1 MVASLGQM
9 ATIVATWPLWRHRA
23 GPPNLPV
30 FEVLAS
36 VPWAVPLLVAAV
48 VAMIRPRVGALAF
61 CGLFALSVLGD
72 QIRLQPEVVSLAL
85 LMVAP
90 AFGAQGRTVARW
102 HLATLW
108 LWAGIHKAL
117 SLGWPSLGASFV
129 ADSLRAPGLRPVV
142 AVLLP
147 AVEIGLGLCAMSR
160 RTWRLAA
167 WGGLVFHLGTLVTL
181 AVLARW
187 GEAVWPWNLALAL
200 CAFLLFARPEPA
212 PAAAPVRP
220 ATRAIA
226 AALVV
231 YPGLFYVGWGDVYL
245 AHNLYTANLPRAVAC
260 NADGLSCGPA
270 PGSDLIYRISVPLP
284 PEARLFRRLFD
295 QSCAP
300 GTTLKL
306 IGRATRLS
314 DPPSVS
320 LHPCPA
326 TEAVPPKA

>member
-1 MVASLGQM
+1 MIVVASLGQV
-9 ATIVATWPLWRHRA
+9 ATILATWPLWRQR
-23 GPPNLPV
+23 GDPPNLPV
-30 FEVLAS
+30 FDVLAT
-36 VPWAVPLLVAAV
+36 VPWAIPLLVAALV
-48 VAMIRPRVGALAF
+48 PLIRPRIGGQAF
-61 CGLFALSVLGD
+61 CVVYGLAILGD
-72 QIRLQPEVVSLAL
+72 QIRLQPECVSLAI

-90 AFGAQGRTVARW
+90 AFGAQARTVARW

-117 SLGWPSLGASFV
+117 SLGWPSIGASFV
-129 ADSLRAPGLRPVV
+129 ANSLRAPSLRPVL

-147 AVEIGLGLCAMSR
+147 AIEIGLGLCAMSR
-160 RTWRLAA
+160 RTWRVAA
-167 WGGLVFHLGTLVTL
+167 WGGLAFHLATFFTL

-187 GEAVWPWNLALAL
+187 GEAVWPWNVALAL
-200 CAFLLFARPEPA
+200 CAFLLFVRPEPA
-212 PAAAPVRP
+212 VARP
-220 ATRAIA
+220 ATRAVA

-245 AHNLYTANLPRAVAC
+245 AHNLYTANLPRAAAC
-260 NADGLSCGPA
+260 NAAGDSCGPG
-270 PGSDLIYRISVPLP
+270 PGSDLIHRISVPLP
-284 PEARLFRRLFD
+284 PETRLFRRLFD

-300 GTTLKL
+300 GTSLKI